1 MRDGVWSLIPGGAH
15 MENLK
20 KGDIIF
26 SASQTE
32 DLLKRGATPGHAR
45 AYAQGSLSDLSPLSN
60 AFGSGFSGTG
70 RNPWAGKNTSSSSSG
85 GSSSSQQSYNDNSG
99 AVSNN
104 TSATEDNTKSA
115 KDSTEAFD
123 WVKTKLDKFAKSVE
137 RISNQITDYIS
148 STFKTVLLKR
158 QVKAVE
164 KQLKANEQ
172 GYTAYMD
179 KANSID
185 ISDDYKNKV
194 INGTFS
200 IEEIDTSSDSGK
212 QLAKDI
218 KSFQTYYNSAQNCK
232 DTVQELNNKLLELYE
247 TIVNMPTE
255 KAEKKI
261 DRLKTKLESLNAV
274 SDYRQNLRMLDIH
287 YLVRCRLSGQ
297 VRAALSL
304 SMEMISL
311 VN

>member
-1 MRDGVWSLIPGGAH
+1 MH
-15 MENLK
+15 
-20 KGDIIF
+20 
-26 SASQTE
+26 
-32 DLLKRGATPGHAR
+32 
-45 AYAQGSLSDLSPLSN
+45 
-60 AFGSGFSGTG
+60 
-70 RNPWAGKNTSSSSSG
+70 
-85 GSSSSQQSYNDNSG
+85 
-99 AVSNN
+99 
-104 TSATEDNTKSA
+104 TKSA

-172 GYTAYMD
+172 GYTAYMN
-179 KANSID
+179 KANSVD

-218 KSFQTYYNSAQNCK
+218 KSFQQWNVPENK
-232 DTVQELNNKLLELYE
+232 REL
-247 TIVNMPTE
+247 P
-255 KAEKKI
+255 
-261 DRLKTKLESLNAV
+261 R
-274 SDYRQNLRMLDIH
+274 RQNLSAQIVL
-287 YLVRCRLSGQ
+287 L
-297 VRAALSL
+297 
-304 SMEMISL
+304 
-311 VN
+311 